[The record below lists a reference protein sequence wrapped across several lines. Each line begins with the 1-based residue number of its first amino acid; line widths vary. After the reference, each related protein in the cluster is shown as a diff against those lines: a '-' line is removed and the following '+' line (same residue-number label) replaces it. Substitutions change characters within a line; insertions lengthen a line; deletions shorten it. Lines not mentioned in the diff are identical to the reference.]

1 MGFGSVPRIWALES
15 SKDSSPLKLLKPGGP
30 LQADTLTLKS
40 VLGLERRYVIPTFQR
55 DYEWSLEGQ
64 WRLLHEDLLAAAE
77 RLQQARR
84 QADALSKPR
93 AGADKDVTPH
103 FLGAVVCEQLPSST
117 GGVDQRAVIDGQQR
131 LTTLQLLARGI
142 LDVLQER
149 ESPRTAQMRR
159 LITNPTDVAT
169 EPLDKYKLWP
179 RRKDR
184 EVWPDAV
191 SDEIPSSKGHPYL
204 LARKFFADQTRDAV
218 NADPDTEL
226 LDAIVDTFLGL
237 FKLVVIDLED
247 NDDAQVIFEVLNG
260 RQTPLSASDL
270 VKNLLF
276 LRGDLRGEIELDT
289 LYDRYW
295 APLDEAWWKTTV
307 GTGHAARGRRDVLLS
322 AWLTAVSGQEAEV
335 GHLYGQVRK
344 YLAAN
349 NRATE
354 AVLKELSEYAT
365 AYITVYHPE
374 RAESDTLAQAYT
386 RLNRIRVLTAVPL
399 LVWLRTLQS
408 DELPLSDH
416 ETAVVAIESWVM
428 RRMVTGANTR
438 GYGTFF
444 VEVLKAAQAAHLE
457 GRNISDAVT
466 AYLTSASQG
475 LAWPTDDDVAAS
487 FASNKFYHSFTQE
500 RIRLV
505 LGAIDKHLQ
514 NENPRTEPAT
524 FDYEQLQIEHIL
536 PSSWQLHWPLNIED
550 AAQLELAT
558 QQRHSVAHRIGNLT
572 LVTSRFNQGVSN
584 FGWDIK
590 RPEFAL
596 QSSLQLNKP
605 LASSDCWDE
614 ASIHTR
620 ARHLAEV
627 ACRVWPRVTPAV
639 EAQGD
644 PGLNG

>member
-1 MGFGSVPRIWALES
+1 M
-15 SKDSSPLKLLKPGGP
+15 
-30 LQADTLTLKS
+30 QADTLTLKS

-55 DYEWSLEGQ
+55 DYEWTLEGQ
-64 WRLLHEDLLAAAE
+64 WRLLHEDLLSAAE

-84 QADALSKPR
+84 QADALNKPR
-93 AGADKDVTPH
+93 AVADKNVTPH

-142 LDVLQER
+142 LDVLQEK
-149 ESPRTAQMRR
+149 ESPRAAQVRR
-159 LITNPTDVAT
+159 LIRNPTDVAT

-191 SDEIPSSKGHPYL
+191 SDEIPSNNGHLYL
-204 LARKFFADQTRDAV
+204 SARKFFADQTRAAVDA
-218 NADPDTEL
+218 DSDTEL

-276 LRGDLRGEIELDT
+276 LRGDLRGEIELDK
-289 LYDRYW
+289 LYDQYW

-322 AWLTAVSGQEAEV
+322 AWLTAVSGQEAAV

-344 YLAAN
+344 YLATN
-349 NRATE
+349 SRATE
-354 AVLKELSEYAT
+354 AILKELSEYAA
-365 AYITVYHPE
+365 AYTTVYHPD
-374 RAESDTLAQAYT
+374 RAESKALARAYA
-386 RLNRIRVLTAVPL
+386 RLDRIRVLTAVPL
-399 LVWLRTLQS
+399 LLWLRTLPS
-408 DELPLSDH
+408 DVLALADH
-416 ETAVVAIESWVM
+416 EIAVGAIESWVM

-444 VEVLKAAQAAHLE
+444 VEVLKVAQKARRDGH
-457 GRNISDAVT
+457 NIPGAIT
-466 AYLTSASQG
+466 AYMGSASQG
-475 LAWPTDDDVAAS
+475 LAWPTDEDIAIA
-487 FASNKFYHSFTQE
+487 FANNKFYNSFTQE

-505 LGAIDKHLQ
+505 LGAIDEQLQ
-514 NENPRTEPAT
+514 FENPLTEPAK

-536 PSSWQLHWPLNIED
+536 PSSWQSHWPLNIED
-550 AAQLELAT
+550 PAQLELAT
-558 QQRHSVAHRIGNLT
+558 QQRHAAAQRIGNLT
-572 LVTSRFNQGVSN
+572 LVTSKFNQGVSN
-584 FGWDIK
+584 FAWDIK

-596 QSSLQLNKP
+596 QSGLQLNKP
-605 LASSDCWDE
+605 LASSQFWNED
-614 ASIHTR
+614 SIQAR
-620 ARHLAEV
+620 ARQLAGA
-627 ACRVWPRVTPAV
+627 ACRVWPRTTLSDAAENEAV
-639 EAQGD
+639 A
-644 PGLNG
+644 NG

>member
-1 MGFGSVPRIWALES
+1 M
-15 SKDSSPLKLLKPGGP
+15 
-30 LQADTLTLKS
+30 QADTYALKS

-55 DYEWSLEGQ
+55 DYEWTREGQ
-64 WRLLHEDLLAAAE
+64 WRLLHEDLLSAAE
-77 RLQQARR
+77 RLHKARR
-84 QADALSKPR
+84 QADALGDSR
-93 AGADKDVTPH
+93 ASADKNVTPH
-103 FLGAVVCEQLPSST
+103 FLGAIVCEQLPSST

-142 LDVLQER
+142 LDVLQEKA
-149 ESPRTAQMRR
+149 SPRASQMRR
-159 LITNPTDVAT
+159 LIKNPSDVAT
-169 EPLDKYKLWP
+169 EPLDQYKLWP

-191 SDEIPSSKGHPYL
+191 SDDSPSSNGHLYL
-204 LARKFFADQTRDAV
+204 SARKFFADQTRAAVDA
-218 NADPDTEL
+218 APDGEL

-260 RQTPLSASDL
+260 RQTPLSATDL

-276 LRGDLRGEIELDT
+276 LRGDLRGEGELET

-322 AWLTAVSGQEAEV
+322 AWLTAVSGQEAAI
-335 GHLYGQVRK
+335 GHLYGQVRA

-354 AVLKELSEYAT
+354 PVLKELSEYAA
-365 AYITVYHPE
+365 AYSTIYHPGQ
-374 RAESDTLAQAYT
+374 AESAILAQVYT
-386 RLNRIRVLTAVPL
+386 RLDRIRVSTAVPL
-399 LVWLRTLQS
+399 LLWLRTLPS
-408 DELPLSDH
+408 DVLPLSDH
-416 ETAVVAIESWVM
+416 EVVVGAIESWVM
-428 RRMVTGANTR
+428 RRMITGANTR

-444 VEVLKAAQAAHLE
+444 VDVLKSAQAAQME
-457 GRNISDAVT
+457 GHNISDAVT
-466 AYLTSASQG
+466 AFLSSTSQG
-475 LAWPTDDDVAAS
+475 LAWPTDDDVAEA
-487 FASNKFYHSFTQE
+487 FANNKFYNSFTQE

-514 NENPRTEPAT
+514 FENPRTEPAT

-536 PSSWQLHWPLNIED
+536 PSSWQTHWPLDIVD
-550 AAQLELAT
+550 PAQLELAT
-558 QQRHSVAHRIGNLT
+558 QQRHSAAHRIGNLT

-584 FGWDIK
+584 FGWDVK

-605 LASSDCWDE
+605 LASSESWDE
-614 ASIHTR
+614 ASIQNR

-627 ACRVWPRVTPAV
+627 ACRVWPRVTPVGPPV
-639 EAQGD
+639 ETAPTD
-644 PGLNG
+644 